1 MSVFFCWVNTK
12 YFMLKFVEFIDKKE
26 REAKKQLKIIE
37 KVLIKDGFKV
47 KEHLDN
53 DDPFLFVF
61 NPEKNTFFDGIRLY
75 KIGNSIAFRVQK
87 EENTEPFGK
96 AYPMDVEEMFTDL
109 VSEYKP
115 EDAGKR
121 IILAIKTEVKK
132 FFEKSAIAERE
143 IRDKEFSRDP
153 WGKVVVRSSDF
164 GMDYS
169 NLTYQKA

>member
-1 MSVFFCWVNTK
+1 
-12 YFMLKFVEFIDKKE
+12 MLKFVEFINKKE
-26 REAKKQLKIIE
+26 RESKHQLKIIE

-53 DDPFLFVF
+53 EDPFLYIY
-61 NPEKNTFFDGIRLY
+61 NPKKNTFFDGVRLY
-75 KIGNSIAFRVQK
+75 KVGDQIAFRVQK
-87 EENTEPFGK
+87 EERTEPFGK
-96 AYPMDVEEMFTDL
+96 AYPMNVEEMFTDL
-109 VSEYKP
+109 ISEYKP
-115 EDAGKR
+115 EEAAKKIMG
-121 IILAIKTEVKK
+121 AIKTEVKK

-143 IRDKEFSRDP
+143 IRDKEFDRDP